1 MEASQRKSMIN
12 KEEENKKI
20 FTTRSLKE
28 QLDDTAHRL
37 NRILAE
43 R

>member
-1 MEASQRKSMIN
+1 MIS

-20 FTTRSLKE
+20 FATRSLKE
-28 QLDDTAHRL
+28 QLDDTAHKL
-37 NRILAE
+37 NKILTE